1 MSEPEGGEEED
12 RDESTSERTES
23 ERGSPPQRR
32 YSCRHR
38 RRGGGS
44 SEEREDEDMTRERRM
59 LFRRA
64 LSSLLGSIEAAATA
78 RACQAPVLTF
88 GFDFS
93 ASRGLGPND
102 VAAAITCKM
111 SQLNPNSSRCG
122 NCGGG
127 DYDVSVV
134 IDSGSS
140 WAQTEG
146 SEAQCPLK
154 CGKVIFGGKLSD
166 KDFDE
171 MLKHCLGNVGSGGKG
186 YSVVVFN
193 GDKDEGE
200 VRAVVGKYR
209 HAWVLGHVSEDEA
222 ASRTAEIFARLFM
235 SGESEGNS
243 IRSEFMPVGVD
254 GRFSLLNAEPQDWIY
269 DWGFHEIN
277 KTLLHPVIQA
287 LQPIAN
293 ITVESQVL
301 FYTPKSS
308 FSYWDDIHESH
319 IFSTKDLPFFL
330 NSNEW
335 HLDTSVAAGG
345 RSKVLQLVVYIPST
359 KECPLQLELPN
370 KDLSKTNGF
379 ISPMWGGV
387 VVWNPE
393 SCVKDLESKDP
404 DRRVISPQ
412 VFLLV
417 C

>member
-1 MSEPEGGEEED
+1 MK
-12 RDESTSERTES
+12 
-23 ERGSPPQRR
+23 
-32 YSCRHR
+32 
-38 RRGGGS
+38 
-44 SEEREDEDMTRERRM
+44 REDEDVTRERRR

-78 RACQAPVLTF
+78 RACHAPVLTF

-102 VAAAITCKM
+102 IAAEITRKM

-122 NCGGG
+122 NCGVG

-140 WAQTEG
+140 CVQTEG

-166 KDFDE
+166 EDFDE
-171 MLKHCLGNVGSGGKG
+171 MLKRCLGNVGGGGKG

-193 GDKDEGE
+193 GDKEEGE
-200 VRAVVGKYR
+200 VRAVVGMYR
-209 HAWVLGHVSEDEA
+209 HAWVLGHILEDEA

-235 SGESEGNS
+235 SDGSEGNS
-243 IRSEFMPVGVD
+243 IHSEFMPVGAD
-254 GRFSLLNAEPQDWIY
+254 GKFSLLNAEPQDWIY
-269 DWGFHEIN
+269 DWGFHEID
-277 KTLLHPVIQA
+277 KTMLHPVIQA

-301 FYTPKSS
+301 YYTPKSS
-308 FSYWDDIHESH
+308 FLYWDDIHGSH

-345 RSKVLQLVVYIPST
+345 RSKVLQLVVYIPSA

-370 KDLSKTNGF
+370 GDLSKTNGF

-393 SCVKDLESKDP
+393 SCVNDLESKDP

>member
-269 DWGFHEIN
+269 DWYG
-277 KTLLHPVIQA
+277 L
-287 LQPIAN
+287 
-293 ITVESQVL
+293 
-301 FYTPKSS
+301 
-308 FSYWDDIHESH
+308 
-319 IFSTKDLPFFL
+319 
-330 NSNEW
+330 
-335 HLDTSVAAGG
+335 
-345 RSKVLQLVVYIPST
+345 
-359 KECPLQLELPN
+359 
-370 KDLSKTNGF
+370 
-379 ISPMWGGV
+379 
-387 VVWNPE
+387 
-393 SCVKDLESKDP
+393 
-404 DRRVISPQ
+404 
-412 VFLLV
+412 
-417 C
+417 